1 MDELPE
7 VPDLGECIED
17 IVTLSSDPKRLIA
30 KKTVY
35 AYATGKGIMATAAT
49 VTTLA
54 LGAVSMGPIPAIAQ
68 QQAPVKRPDEH
79 IASQPQVEEAINE
92 ASNTLDAALV
102 SVVQADLS
110 DNVRM
115 RPRKKTQV
123 MMETFSPPLPLFLDR
138 PEDPDKNL

>member
-7 VPDLGECIED
+7 VPDLGEYIEKAA
-17 IVTLSSDPKRLIA
+17 TFSGGAKKMIA
-30 KKTVY
+30 KGMIKPYT
-35 AYATGKGIMATAAT
+35 KMACAAVTAFP
-49 VTTLA
+49 LA
-54 LGAVSMGPIPAIAQ
+54 LGAVATGPVPVIAHQ
-68 QQAPVKRPDEH
+68 QEPVKRPDEH
-79 IASQPQVEEAINE
+79 IASQPQAEEAINE

-102 SVVQADLS
+102 SVMQADLS